1 MRARLEAAASETAL
15 ERDGAS
21 ARDATLEAQ
30 RAELARQLAETR
42 SHLDHSEAAA
52 RELREG
58 GSAAAAE
65 VGSLRERLRQAEE
78 QIAAAGR
85 EKARARARTLL
96 TFHPLQRRPTRPSVA
111 SQERLQQF
119 LSRAHERGA
128 ALARER
134 EEAARRLE
142 LQSEQLESNAQGQRA
157 VASENA
163 ASHATELVA
172 ARGAAAREA
181 AAAAEREDALRMQLE
196 AAQACTARERREKD
210 AAQRQLDALNASA
223 VAAAGGGAG
232 ERAAVVGGA
241 AELHDARLRAERDA
255 TDARAA
261 LESVKAELQRAK
273 DEASRERLRADGA
286 DAQVEREQI
295 KGRRA
300 TALAEAERDV
310 MRERLQHRGEAIDEA
325 MSEVQLAEE
334 RVRQE
339 ARSVR
344 QHAAQQVE
352 RAEKEERAR
361 GQPKVGPGRHCRAAG
376 DVISAARA
384 C

>member
-1 MRARLEAAASETAL
+1 
-15 ERDGAS
+15 
-21 ARDATLEAQ
+21 
-30 RAELARQLAETR
+30 
-42 SHLDHSEAAA
+42 
-52 RELREG
+52 
-58 GSAAAAE
+58 
-65 VGSLRERLRQAEE
+65 
-78 QIAAAGR
+78 
-85 EKARARARTLL
+85 
-96 TFHPLQRRPTRPSVA
+96 
-111 SQERLQQF
+111 
-119 LSRAHERGA
+119 
-128 ALARER
+128 
-134 EEAARRLE
+134 
-142 LQSEQLESNAQGQRA
+142 
-157 VASENA
+157 
-163 ASHATELVA
+163 
-172 ARGAAAREA
+172 
-181 AAAAEREDALRMQLE
+181 MQLE

-241 AELHDARLRAERDA
+241 AELLDARLRAERDA

-352 RAEKEERAR
+352 RAEKE
-361 GQPKVGPGRHCRAAG
+361 
-376 DVISAARA
+376 
-384 C
+384 

>member
-1 MRARLEAAASETAL
+1 
-15 ERDGAS
+15 
-21 ARDATLEAQ
+21 
-30 RAELARQLAETR
+30 
-42 SHLDHSEAAA
+42 
-52 RELREG
+52 
-58 GSAAAAE
+58 
-65 VGSLRERLRQAEE
+65 
-78 QIAAAGR
+78 
-85 EKARARARTLL
+85 
-96 TFHPLQRRPTRPSVA
+96 
-111 SQERLQQF
+111 
-119 LSRAHERGA
+119 
-128 ALARER
+128 
-134 EEAARRLE
+134 
-142 LQSEQLESNAQGQRA
+142 
-157 VASENA
+157 
-163 ASHATELVA
+163 
-172 ARGAAAREA
+172 
-181 AAAAEREDALRMQLE
+181 MQLE

-241 AELHDARLRAERDA
+241 AELLDARLRAERDA

-273 DEASRERLRADGA
+273 DEALRERLRADGA

-352 RAEKEERAR
+352 RAEKEKNALEANL
-361 GQPKVGPGRHCRAAG
+361 KSAL
-376 DVISAARA
+376 DVTAELQEMLSAQRELAEGYREQAQQGAARLRTIEA
-384 C
+384 PGGSMLGYRGGAAAVAAKLGAALGEHPTALQQRVAAAVSVVG